1 MNNNNTDQSSGP
13 LEKINPLG
21 IFPALQTTILIAEQD
36 RHQKQTNK
44 FIWSENLHFPLT
56 SWITE
61 EQNSLSQSTNRGH
74 SCIS

>member
-36 RHQKQTNK
+36 RHQKNK
-44 FIWSENLHFPLT
+44 QIYMK
-56 SWITE
+56 
-61 EQNSLSQSTNRGH
+61 
-74 SCIS
+74 

>member
-44 FIWSENLHFPLT
+44 FI
-56 SWITE
+56 
-61 EQNSLSQSTNRGH
+61 
-74 SCIS
+74 

>member
-13 LEKINPLG
+13 LEKINPLR

-36 RHQKQTNK
+36 RHKKQTNLYEVK
-44 FIWSENLHFPLT
+44 TYTFPS

-61 EQNSLSQSTNRGH
+61 EQNSLPQSTNRGH